1 MSSDNPLTK
10 SNESLARQA
19 KINNGL
25 MVAQSF
31 QMSKMNKSLENVSE
45 TMEVNNKIQAALY
58 NIQNEIKTIQTN
70 QLKELSKAANQ
81 AEIVA
86 NEAIKANKLKEF
98 EIEQSRL
105 RFEQEQSEKE
115 YIRSQ
120 RNLAFELK
128 NSVQE
133 VEESDSTILEKYYF
147 LKTSL
152 EIFEELDTEKF
163 EISEMEYSR
172 EAFNSM
178 AKSKDKYESMLTD
191 SDIKD
196 LNTIKNI
203 ELKDE
208 NQYLGELKISLKKIE
223 KFKQSLQ
230 ELKNINIKNLS
241 SSASQKIFRKNMN
254 DLIKE
259 LKAYEKV

>member
-1 MSSDNPLTK
+1 MSSENPLTK
-10 SNESLARQA
+10 SNEALARQA
-19 KINNGL
+19 KINNAL

-45 TMEVNNKIQAALY
+45 TMEINNQIQAALY

-70 QLKELSKAANQ
+70 QLKELSKAVSQ
-81 AEIVA
+81 AEIA
-86 NEAIKANKLKEF
+86 AKEAIKANKLKEF
-98 EIEQSRL
+98 EIEQNRL

-133 VEESDSTILEKYYF
+133 VEESDSTVMEKYFF

-178 AKSKDKYESMLTD
+178 VKNKDKYESMLTD

-203 ELKDE
+203 ELEDE
-208 NQYLGELKISLKKIE
+208 NQYLGELKTSLKKIE

-230 ELKNINIKNLS
+230 ELIKLNTKNLS
-241 SSASQKIFRKNMN
+241 SSASQKTFKEKMN
-254 DLIKE
+254 DLLEE
-259 LKAYEKV
+259 LKAYDKY

>member
-1 MSSDNPLTK
+1 MSSGNPLTK
-10 SNESLARQA
+10 SNDALARQG
-19 KINNGL
+19 KINNAL

-31 QMSKMNKSLENVSE
+31 QMSKMNKSLAKVSE
-45 TMEVNNKIQAALY
+45 TMEVNNQIQGALY
-58 NIQNEIKTIQTN
+58 NVQNEIKAIQTN

-81 AEIVA
+81 AEIAA

-120 RNLAFELK
+120 RNLAFELN

-133 VEESDSTILEKYYF
+133 VEESDGTLLEKYYF

-178 AKSKDKYESMLTD
+178 VKSKDKYESMLTD

-203 ELKDE
+203 ELEDE
-208 NQYLGELKISLKKIE
+208 NQYLSELKTSLKKIE

-230 ELKNINIKNLS
+230 ELKKLNTRNIS
-241 SSASQKIFRKNMN
+241 SSANRKTFKQKMN
-254 DLIKE
+254 DLLKE

>member
-1 MSSDNPLTK
+1 MHMSSKNPLET
-10 SNESLARQA
+10 QA
-19 KINNGL
+19 KINSAL

-31 QMSKMNKSLENVSE
+31 QMSKMNQGLEKVSE
-45 TMEVNNKIQAALY
+45 AMELNNQIQVALY
-58 NIQNEIKTIQTN
+58 KIQNEIKAVQKD
-70 QLKELSKAANQ
+70 QLKKLSKAANQ
-81 AEIVA
+81 AEIAA
-86 NEAIKANKLKEF
+86 NEAIKANKLKEY
-98 EIEQSRL
+98 EIEQNRL
-105 RFEQEQSEKE
+105 KFEQEQSEKE

-128 NSVQE
+128 HSVQE
-133 VEESDSTILEKYYF
+133 VEESDSTVLEKYFF

-152 EIFEELDTEKF
+152 EIFEELDTGKF

-178 AKSKDKYESMLTD
+178 VKSKDKYESILTD

-203 ELKDE
+203 ELEDE
-208 NQYLGELKISLKKIE
+208 NQYLNELKTSLKKIE

-230 ELKNINIKNLS
+230 ELKNINTKNIS
-241 SSASQKIFRKNMN
+241 SSANQRTFKERMN
-254 DLIKE
+254 NLLKE
-259 LKAYEKV
+259 LKAYDKD

>member
-1 MSSDNPLTK
+1 MSTENPLTK
-10 SNESLARQA
+10 SNEALERQG
-19 KINNGL
+19 KINNAL

-31 QMSKMNKSLENVSE
+31 QMSKMNKSLEKVSE
-45 TMEVNNKIQAALY
+45 LMEVNNQIQGALY
-58 NIQNEIKTIQTN
+58 NVQNEIKAIQTN

-81 AEIVA
+81 AEITA

-133 VEESDSTILEKYYF
+133 VEESDGTLLEKYYF

-178 AKSKDKYESMLTD
+178 VKSKDKYESMLTD

-203 ELKDE
+203 ELEDE
-208 NQYLGELKISLKKIE
+208 NQYLSELKTSLKKIE

-230 ELKNINIKNLS
+230 ELKKLNTRNIS
-241 SSASQKIFRKNMN
+241 SSANRKTFKQKMN
-254 DLIKE
+254 DLLKE

>member
-1 MSSDNPLTK
+1 MSTENPLTK
-10 SNESLARQA
+10 SNEALERQG
-19 KINNGL
+19 KINNAL
-25 MVAQSF
+25 MVTQSF
-31 QMSKMNKSLENVSE
+31 QMSKMNKSLEKVSE
-45 TMEVNNKIQAALY
+45 LMEVNNQIQGALY
-58 NIQNEIKTIQTN
+58 NVQNEIKAIQTN

-81 AEIVA
+81 AEITA

-133 VEESDSTILEKYYF
+133 VEESDGTLLEKYYF

-178 AKSKDKYESMLTD
+178 VKSKDKYESMLTD

-203 ELKDE
+203 ELEDE
-208 NQYLGELKISLKKIE
+208 NQYLSELKTSLKKIE

-230 ELKNINIKNLS
+230 ELKKLNTRNIS
-241 SSASQKIFRKNMN
+241 SSANRKTFKQKMN
-254 DLIKE
+254 DLLKE

>member
-1 MSSDNPLTK
+1 MSTENPITK
-10 SNESLARQA
+10 SNEDNARQA
-19 KINNGL
+19 KINNAL

-31 QMSKMNKSLENVSE
+31 QMSKMNKSLKSVSE
-45 TMEVNNKIQAALY
+45 TMELNNQIQVALY
-58 NIQNEIKTIQTN
+58 NIQNEIKTVQKD
-70 QLKELSKAANQ
+70 QLKELSKAVNQ

-86 NEAIKANKLKEF
+86 NEAIKANKLKEY
-98 EIEQSRL
+98 EIEQNRL

-120 RNLAFELK
+120 RNLVFDLK

-133 VEESDSTILEKYYF
+133 VETSDSTVLEKYFF

-178 AKSKDKYESMLTD
+178 IENKVKYESMLSD

-196 LNTIKNI
+196 LNIIKNI
-203 ELKDE
+203 ELEDE
-208 NQYLGELKISLKKIE
+208 NQYLDELKTSLKKIE
-223 KFKQSLQ
+223 KFKLSLQ
-230 ELKNINIKNLS
+230 ELKNINIKNIS
-241 SSASQKIFRKNMN
+241 SSTNQKTLKEKMN
-254 DLIKE
+254 NL
-259 LKAYEKV
+259 LKKLKTYDKD

>member
-10 SNESLARQA
+10 SNEPLARQA
-19 KINNGL
+19 KINNAL

-45 TMEVNNKIQAALY
+45 TMEVNNQIQAALY

-81 AEIVA
+81 AEIA
-86 NEAIKANKLKEF
+86 AKEAIKANKLKEY
-98 EIEQSRL
+98 EIEQNRL

-133 VEESDSTILEKYYF
+133 VEESDSTILEKYFF

-178 AKSKDKYESMLTD
+178 VKSKDKYESMLTD

-203 ELKDE
+203 ELEDE
-208 NQYLGELKISLKKIE
+208 NQYLSELKTSLKKIE
-223 KFKQSLQ
+223 KFKQSFQ
-230 ELKNINIKNLS
+230 ELIKLNTKNLS
-241 SSASQKIFRKNMN
+241 SSASQKAFKEKMN
-254 DLIKE
+254 DLLKE
-259 LKAYEKV
+259 LKAYDKD

>member
-1 MSSDNPLTK
+1 MSADNPLTK
-10 SNESLARQA
+10 SNEALARQA
-19 KINNGL
+19 KINNAL

-45 TMEVNNKIQAALY
+45 TMEVNNQIQAALY

-81 AEIVA
+81 AEIA
-86 NEAIKANKLKEF
+86 AKEAIKANKLKEY
-98 EIEQSRL
+98 EIEQNRL

-133 VEESDSTILEKYYF
+133 VEESDSTILEKYFF

-178 AKSKDKYESMLTD
+178 VKSKDKYESMLTD

-196 LNTIKNI
+196 LNTIENI
-203 ELKDE
+203 ELEDE

-241 SSASQKIFRKNMN
+241 SSASQKIFRENMN